1 MLLETCFFASI
12 EVFQKSKKADAEISW
27 LTSYF
32 NIFVTPLLK
41 VRSIRRHWNNVKIYH
56 YMTNCF
62 L

>member
-1 MLLETCFFASI
+1 
-12 EVFQKSKKADAEISW
+12 VFQNSKKADAEISW